1 MSDVTQR
8 STLYHHLFGMGNIL
22 KCFLINHVPA
32 ISFASRLAG
41 SFGILVMILGT
52 RAWKNHCR
60 SFSLVSITP
69 QSGRE
74 EPRRSGCQDLT
85 QDISPRL
92 VRLTDGSETWRRVG
106 QQLGWTER
114 VKGRGNSYGTCTSS
128 HTHTHTRT
136 GRSQTNQIVTC
147 LYSFVFIEIVMCSAL
162 PPGDRHS
169 HCVSSDK
176 TVAVLNVWWSRPLL
190 KPSTQTTV
198 HTHTSHVNDYDN
210 PARIRDRRTK
220 KPRHKHR

>member
-128 HTHTHTRT
+128 HTHTN
-136 GRSQTNQIVTC
+136 RSVSDESNC
-147 LYSFVFIEIVMCSAL
+147 HLFIQF
-162 PPGDRHS
+162 
-169 HCVSSDK
+169 CVYR
-176 TVAVLNVWWSRPLL
+176 N
-190 KPSTQTTV
+190 
-198 HTHTSHVNDYDN
+198 SHVLS
-210 PARIRDRRTK
+210 AA
-220 KPRHKHR
+220 PRGQTQSLCVVW